1 MTHRVV
7 NRRVSRAQA
16 SQLISATRHKK
27 WWIIPATL
35 AVAIVLSAIP
45 VGSHWQ
51 TYRPDW
57 VSLVI
62 IYWCFAVPGKIGLGS
77 AWLIG
82 ILLDVLSFGVLGRYA
97 LSKVLIVFIADRLS
111 LRVRTFPIWQQAWL
125 ILLLLL
131 AETLMVTLSE
141 VFVGRMHFTYDRV
154 IASIIGALLWIPIY
168 FVLRRLRHW
177 ARLP

>member
-1 MTHRVV
+1 MINT
-7 NRRVSRAQA
+7 
-16 SQLISATRHKK
+16 TPHKK
-27 WWIIPATL
+27 WWVIPVTL
-35 AVAIVLSAIP
+35 AVAIILSAIP
-45 VGSHWQ
+45 SGSNWPS
-51 TYRPDW
+51 YKPDW

-82 ILLDVLSFGVLGRYA
+82 ILLDVVSFGVLGRYA
-97 LSKVLIVFIADRLS
+97 LSKVLIVFIAERLS
-111 LRVRTFPIWQQAWL
+111 FRVRTFPVWQQSWL
-125 ILLLLL
+125 IFLLLL
-131 AETLMVTLSE
+131 AETLIVTLSE
-141 VFVGRMHFTYDRV
+141 VFVGQIHFSYDRV